1 VTVADPVLAELTAS
15 GAPFE
20 IVADARGR
28 RFAAALDDLDTL
40 IETARRHG
48 DATFLVEGDTRL
60 SFAESFARRDALA
73 AQLAAQCGIGP
84 GDRVAIAMRNGMP
97 WIIAVLAVMHCG
109 AVAVLVNSRNAGEEM
124 RAAIEDTD
132 VALVLADAARGK
144 ALQDAGYDGR
154 ILAADAFATTG
165 SFTRTAP
172 PAQPDDPCA
181 ILFTSGTTGRSK
193 GAVLTHRN
201 LVTGLMCVQLSGAMV
216 VRNIAQQYGIT
227 PEQVMAG
234 RPQPTSLLVFPL
246 FHISGLGAGLLSQ
259 LLSGG
264 KIVIMR
270 RWDVAE
276 ALRLI
281 ATEKVSMLSAVPT
294 MLWDLLNKAV
304 PGEADISSLT
314 NVASGG
320 QGLPI
325 NLLEAVRGAMP
336 RAFLGTGFGLTETA
350 GAVAMATGPDFLRQP
365 GSSGR
370 VLALADVRVHGDDGS
385 VLPTGSTGEI
395 AVRGPMVMA
404 GYWNRPAETAEVLDA
419 EGWFRT
425 GDIGHVDDEGYIFIV
440 DRKKDMVISGGE
452 NIYCA
457 EVERVIGSLPQVA
470 EVAAFGLP
478 DDRMGERLVTV
489 IVGTA
494 LTADA
499 VCAHVA
505 EHLAAYKT
513 PTEVAF
519 SAEPLPRNAVGKI
532 DKIALR
538 RLWPQLTGV
547 SA

>member
-1 VTVADPVLAELTAS
+1 VAVADPVLAELTAP

-60 SFAESFARRDALA
+60 SFAETFARRDALA
-73 AQLAAQCGIGP
+73 AQLGVGP
-84 GDRVAIAMRNGMP
+84 GDRVAIAMRNGIP
-97 WIIAVLAVMHCG
+97 WIIAVLAVMHSG

-132 VALVLADAARGK
+132 VALVLADAARGA
-144 ALQDAGYDGR
+144 ALQDAGYAGR
-154 ILAADAFATTG
+154 ILFSDAFATAG
-165 SFTRTAP
+165 SFTRLAP

-227 PEQVMAG
+227 PDQVMAG

-259 LLSGG
+259 LLIGG

-281 ATEKVSMLSAVPT
+281 AAEKVTMLSAVPT

-320 QGLPI
+320 QGLPL
-325 NLLEAVRGAMP
+325 NLLAAVQGAMP

-370 VLALADVRVHGDDGS
+370 VLALADVRVHGDDGA

-404 GYWNRPAETAEVLDA
+404 GYWNRPQETAEVLDA

-425 GDIGHVDDEGYIFIV
+425 GDIGYVDDEGYIFIV

-457 EVERVIGSLPQVA
+457 EVERVIGSLANVA

-489 IVGTA
+489 IVGHG

-499 VCAHVA
+499 VCSHVA

-513 PTEVAF
+513 PTQVAF
-519 SAEPLPRNAVGKI
+519 RAEPLPRNVVGKI

-547 SA
+547 SP

>member
-1 VTVADPVLAELTAS
+1 VTVADPVLAELTAP

-20 IVADARGR
+20 IVADTRGR

-132 VALVLADAARGK
+132 VALVLADATRGK
-144 ALQDAGYDGR
+144 ALQDAGYAGR

>member
-1 VTVADPVLAELTAS
+1 MGVADPVLAELTAPE
-15 GAPFE
+15 APFE
-20 IVADARGR
+20 IVADTRGR
-28 RFAAALDDLDTL
+28 RFAAAVDDLDAL

-48 DATFLVEGDTRL
+48 DATFIVEGETRL
-60 SFAESFARRDALA
+60 SFSETFVRRDALA
-73 AQLAAQCGIGP
+73 AQIGIGA
-84 GDRVAIAMRNGMP
+84 GDRVAIAMRNCSA
-97 WIIAVLAVMHCG
+97 WIIAVLAVMHAG
-109 AVAVLVNSRNAGEEM
+109 GVAVLVNSRNAGEEM
-124 RAAIEDTD
+124 LAAIEDTQ
-132 VALVLADAARGK
+132 VQLVLADATRAAMLRE
-144 ALQDAGYDGR
+144 AGFNGDML
-154 ILAADAFATTG
+154 LAEDFAAEG
-165 SFTRTAP
+165 SFVCSAP
-172 PAQPDDPCA
+172 PAKPDDPCA

-216 VRNIAQQYGIT
+216 VRNIAAQYGIT

-259 LLSGG
+259 LLIGG

-270 RWDVAE
+270 RWDVGE

-281 ATEKVSMLSAVPT
+281 ADEKVTMLSAVPT
-294 MLWDLLNKAV
+294 MLWDLLNKAAL
-304 PGEADISSLT
+304 GEHDISSLS

-320 QGLPI
+320 QGLPL
-325 NLLEAVRGAMP
+325 NLLAAVQDAMP
-336 RAFLGTGFGLTETA
+336 RAFMGTGFGLTETA
-350 GAVAMATGPDFLRQP
+350 GAIAMATGPDFLRKP
-365 GSSGR
+365 ASSGR

-385 VLPTGSTGEI
+385 VLPAGSTGEI

-404 GYWNRPAETAEVLDA
+404 GYWNRPAETAQVLDG

-425 GDIGHVDDEGYIFIV
+425 GDIGFVDDEGYIFIV

-457 EVERVIGSLPQVA
+457 EVERVIGSLAEVT

-489 IVGTA
+489 VV
-494 LTADA
+494 ADGLSA
-499 VCAHVA
+499 QTICDHVA
-505 EHLAAYKT
+505 AHLAAYKT

-519 SAEPLPRNAVGKI
+519 STKPLPRNAVGKI

-538 RLWPQLTGV
+538 SRWPRLSG
-547 SA
+547 AE

>member
-1 VTVADPVLAELTAS
+1 
-15 GAPFE
+15 
-20 IVADARGR
+20 
-28 RFAAALDDLDTL
+28 
-40 IETARRHG
+40 
-48 DATFLVEGDTRL
+48 
-60 SFAESFARRDALA
+60 
-73 AQLAAQCGIGP
+73 
-84 GDRVAIAMRNGMP
+84 
-97 WIIAVLAVMHCG
+97 
-109 AVAVLVNSRNAGEEM
+109 VAVLVNSRNAGEEM

-132 VALVLADAARGK
+132 VALVLADAARGA
-144 ALQDAGYDGR
+144 ALQDAGYAGR
-154 ILAADAFATTG
+154 ILFSDAFATAG
-165 SFTRTAP
+165 SFTRLAP

-227 PEQVMAG
+227 PDQVMAG

-259 LLSGG
+259 LLIGG

-281 ATEKVSMLSAVPT
+281 AAEKVTMLSAVPT

-320 QGLPI
+320 QGLPL
-325 NLLEAVRGAMP
+325 NLLAAVQGAMP

-370 VLALADVRVHGDDGS
+370 VLALADVRVHGDDGA

-404 GYWNRPAETAEVLDA
+404 GYWNRPQETAEVLDA

-425 GDIGHVDDEGYIFIV
+425 GDIGYVDDEGYIFIV

-457 EVERVIGSLPQVA
+457 EVERVIGSLANVA

-489 IVGTA
+489 IVGDG
-494 LTADA
+494 LTVDA

-519 SAEPLPRNAVGKI
+519 SAEPLPRNVVGKI

-547 SA
+547 SP